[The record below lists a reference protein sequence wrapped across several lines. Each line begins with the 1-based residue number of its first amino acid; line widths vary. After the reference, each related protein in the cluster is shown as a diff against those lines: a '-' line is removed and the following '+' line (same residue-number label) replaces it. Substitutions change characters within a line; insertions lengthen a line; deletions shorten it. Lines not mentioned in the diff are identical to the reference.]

1 LSVEATASLL
11 PQKWKEKS
19 MTNFKPLG
27 LLGVGLIVASMAS
40 AAVAA
45 EHHTRHH
52 KIYASENVRNALGFY
67 HPSTANPENQSAFG
81 TVFPWKSGMQPDDW
95 RQSVNGD

>member
-1 LSVEATASLL
+1 
-11 PQKWKEKS
+11 
-19 MTNFKPLG
+19 MTNFKLLG
-27 LLGVGLIVASMAS
+27 LLGSGLIVASMATT
-40 AAVAA
+40 AMAA

-52 KIYASENVRNALGFY
+52 KFYASERARNAFGFY
-67 HPSTANPENQSAFG
+67 HPSAAGPENQSAFG